1 MSVNILLSIAE
12 TTSPVE
18 EETTQQLI
26 QDPVQT
32 VEKAG
37 KAIES
42 LKKLIPSLINFG
54 INMLIA
60 LIIFLVGRFL
70 IKILIRLVKRFLDR
84 TKTEITVSKFLLSLV
99 RAICYVILVLIM
111 LDTVGVK
118 TTSFLAVLT
127 TAGLALGLA
136 LQGSLSNFAGGV
148 LILILKP
155 FKVGD
160 YIAAGGLEGTV
171 SKIDL
176 FYTTLVTLDNKMNVV
191 PNGTLSNA
199 SLTNY
204 TAFDKR
210 RVDFLFGISY
220 SSNIAKAKEVIE
232 ACAKKHELVLK
243 EPAVFTYVSSLD
255 ASQVTI
261 GLRVWAKTTN
271 YWTVL
276 YDLTE
281 NVKIS
286 LDQSGIEIPFNQI
299 VVHEAKDS
307 SGEKT
312 MKVSE

>member
-1 MSVNILLSIAE
+1 
-12 TTSPVE
+12 
-18 EETTQQLI
+18 
-26 QDPVQT
+26 
-32 VEKAG
+32 
-37 KAIES
+37 
-42 LKKLIPSLINFG
+42 
-54 INMLIA
+54 MLIA

-204 TAFDKR
+204 TAFD
-210 RVDFLFGISY
+210 
-220 SSNIAKAKEVIE
+220 
-232 ACAKKHELVLK
+232 
-243 EPAVFTYVSSLD
+243 
-255 ASQVTI
+255 
-261 GLRVWAKTTN
+261 
-271 YWTVL
+271 
-276 YDLTE
+276 
-281 NVKIS
+281 
-286 LDQSGIEIPFNQI
+286 
-299 VVHEAKDS
+299 
-307 SGEKT
+307 
-312 MKVSE
+312 